1 MTTFQIQC
9 FLAVADTLNFTKAA
23 QQLYIAQSSLSRNI
37 FNLEKEV
44 GLTLL
49 SRTKKTVRLTPA
61 GSILYAEFSRMLT
74 QLDQAIEKA
83 AATVS
88 NSERMA
94 IGILETQRTAHYLP
108 QSVKQLREEYPNIE
122 ATFQRGTF
130 KQLRDWL
137 RDGDIDV
144 AITLGFDL
152 PEYQET
158 MDVSCQSFIRS
169 LPICALSRLHPL
181 ADQQTISFEDLG
193 NDTLVTIGPEVSKC
207 GYEGMLSLCQ
217 LHGFTPKDIQTT
229 PTLEDSMLILENNNC
244 FSIIDEN
251 SNFISNPALRCI
263 PISTGNTLN
272 VVAIWKNDSIHPY
285 ISRFVS
291 LVTKTNSDLREKNI

>member
-1 MTTFQIQC
+1 MTTFQIKC

-23 QQLYIAQSSLSRNI
+23 QQLFIAQSSLSRNI
-37 FNLEKEV
+37 FNLEKEI

-49 SRTKKTVRLTPA
+49 NRNKKTVRLTPA
-61 GSILYAEFSRMLT
+61 GSILYEEFTKTLN
-74 QLDQAIEKA
+74 QIEQAIQKA
-83 AATVS
+83 SATITGS
-88 NSERMA
+88 DRMA
-94 IGILETQRTAHYLP
+94 IGILETQRTANYLP
-108 QSVKQLREEYPNIE
+108 QAVNQLRAEYPNIS

-137 RDGDIDV
+137 AADEIDL

-152 PEYQET
+152 PDYQAS

-181 ADQQTISFEDLG
+181 AEQQSITFEDLK
-193 NDTLVTIGPEVSKC
+193 NDTLVTIGPEVSSC
-207 GYEGMLSLCQ
+207 GYEGMILLCQ
-217 LHGFTPKDIQTT
+217 LHGFEPKDIITT
-229 PTLEDSMLILENNNC
+229 YSLESSMLILENNNC

-251 SNFISNPALRCI
+251 SNFVNNPALRCI

-272 VVAIWKNDSIHPY
+272 VVAIWKNNSSQPY
-285 ISRFVS
+285 VSHLVS
-291 LVTKTNSDLREKNI
+291 LLTQTAKK